1 MTTKTQAINY
11 RFLGLILLLS
21 NCFGVVFLN
30 VYALNYVF
38 VLILFIFAFIERKK
52 KHEYAKL
59 IFVYLFFILL
69 SCLYSTLFNGQN
81 IVKTIVASYPCL
93 GVLSYFIAAHYKL
106 TSEKLILTI
115 KIICIAWCCS
125 YLLQWLIY
133 PTILFATALNEVN
146 ITDDEFRMRMPCSI
160 CAYLLFFWGINGL
173 VSRKNIRKN
182 ILYTLLGFLP
192 ILIMGFRSLTV
203 LAVLCAILLITFVTK
218 KFFKSIMFGI
228 SFLFLIY
235 LSYNNIPIVHNKVNE
250 MVERQ
255 EAGQDFSNSDYIRY
269 IEYNY
274 FTETIFV
281 KPAERFFGG
290 GYPVMDNS
298 TAYGRKMY
306 DSSYN
311 YSMYWVDLGLIGLSF
326 IIGISAVC
334 LLIWMAFLMIK
345 KCSAKDLQFIRFALL
360 VVLVGSIV
368 TSMELF
374 RQGNLL
380 IVGIILYYIEN
391 QYIPKNRIIKHQKNE
406 NRNSDISSCM

>member
-1 MTTKTQAINY
+1 MKTKTQAINY
-11 RFLGLILLLS
+11 RFLGLILLLC
-21 NCFGVVFLN
+21 NCFGVVFLS

-38 VLILFIFAFIERKK
+38 ALILFIFAFIERKK
-52 KHEYAKL
+52 KNEYSKL
-59 IFVYLFFILL
+59 IFFYLIFVLL
-69 SCLYSTLFNGQN
+69 SCLYSALFNGQN

-93 GVLSYFIAAHYKL
+93 GILSYFIAAHYKL

-160 CAYLLFFWGINGL
+160 CAYLLFSWGINGL
-173 VSRKNIRKN
+173 VLRKKIGEN

-203 LAVLCAILLITFVTK
+203 LSVLCAILLITFVTK
-218 KFFKSIMFGI
+218 KFLKSIMFGI
-228 SFLFLIY
+228 SFLFLMY
-235 LSYNNIPIVHNKVNE
+235 LSYNIPIVHDKVNE

-269 IEYNY
+269 IEYDY
-274 FTETIFV
+274 FTEIIFI
-281 KPAERFFGG
+281 KPAERLFGG
-290 GYPVMDNS
+290 GYPVMDSS
-298 TAYGRKMY
+298 TEYGRKMY
-306 DSSYN
+306 DSSYKYN
-311 YSMYWVDLGLIGLSF
+311 MYWVDLGLIGLSF
-326 IIGISAVC
+326 IIGIPAVC
-334 LLIWMAFLMIK
+334 LLVWIVFLMIK
-345 KCSAKDLQFIRFALL
+345 NCSAKDMQFLRFSLL

-374 RQGNLL
+374 RSGNLL
-380 IVGIILYYIEN
+380 IVGVILYYIES
-391 QYIPKNRIIKHQKNE
+391 QYILRKRVVKYQKDE
-406 NRNSDISSCM
+406 NRNSDISSCL

>member
-1 MTTKTQAINY
+1 MKTKTQAINY
-11 RFLGLILLLS
+11 RFLGLILLLC
-21 NCFGVVFLN
+21 NCFGVVFLS

-38 VLILFIFAFIERKK
+38 ALILFIFAFIERKK
-52 KHEYAKL
+52 KNEYSKL
-59 IFVYLFFILL
+59 IFFYLIFVLL
-69 SCLYSTLFNGQN
+69 SCLYSALFNGQN

-93 GVLSYFIAAHYKL
+93 GILSYFIAAHYKL

-160 CAYLLFFWGINGL
+160 CAYLLFSWGINGL
-173 VSRKNIRKN
+173 VLRKKIGEN

-203 LAVLCAILLITFVTK
+203 LSVLCAILLITFVTK

-228 SFLFLIY
+228 SFLFLMY
-235 LSYNNIPIVHNKVNE
+235 LSYNIPIVHDKVNE

-269 IEYNY
+269 IEYDY
-274 FTETIFV
+274 FTEIIFI
-281 KPAERFFGG
+281 KPAERLFGG
-290 GYPVMDNS
+290 GYPVMDSS
-298 TAYGRKMY
+298 TEYGRKMY
-306 DSSYN
+306 DSSYKYN
-311 YSMYWVDLGLIGLSF
+311 MYWVDLGLIGLSF
-326 IIGISAVC
+326 IIGIPAVC
-334 LLIWMAFLMIK
+334 LLVWIVFLMIK
-345 KCSAKDLQFIRFALL
+345 NCSAKDMQFLRFSLL

-374 RQGNLL
+374 RSGNLL
-380 IVGIILYYIEN
+380 IVGVILYYIES
-391 QYIPKNRIIKHQKNE
+391 QYILRKRVVKYQKDE
-406 NRNSDISSCM
+406 NRNSDISSCL